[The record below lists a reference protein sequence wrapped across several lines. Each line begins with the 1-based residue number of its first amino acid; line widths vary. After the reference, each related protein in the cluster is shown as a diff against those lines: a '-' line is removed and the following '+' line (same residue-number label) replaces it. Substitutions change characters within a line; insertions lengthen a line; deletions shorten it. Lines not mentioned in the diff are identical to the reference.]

1 MPWIMIKHRIMAIDH
16 DVMQIAVCRKKLT
29 VLQEK
34 NMGMQNDPNHDD
46 KYNNDYEI
54 PRWKP
59 CIDETERKR
68 KKCRHSSG
76 ILIAVIV
83 LAASIAG
90 IFLCFFSDSRYE
102 QNNVAAVPG
111 TLNSS
116 KQAENKTDGTIEA
129 GDTYTDTDSSGAN
142 TSTVLDISD
151 MVSEVLPSV
160 VSLTPKI
167 SVGYYGIN
175 GFVDPR
181 NISLGDGA
189 DSSGSMNSGTET
201 DNEIEK
207 EKGSGTI
214 VAQNA
219 TELLILTSYHVVSG
233 SSSIDVT
240 FIDDSKVSGKIKS
253 VNKDLD
259 IAVVSV
265 PLDDISQE
273 TMDSIKMAYLSNAE
287 AKVGEGVVVI
297 GNALGYGVSVTVGV
311 ISAVDRQI
319 VLNGSALNVIQ
330 TDAAINSGNSGGCML
345 NSRGEIIGISEA
357 KINIKNV
364 EGMGYAVPIAA
375 NLDEIQELLNAKD
388 EYSEEEIQKSTDQ
401 TVYLGIRG
409 RDVTEELADCY
420 NMPVGVYVSATIKGS
435 CADNAGLTAGDIIVG
450 INDTLI
456 STMEELEQELSYFSA
471 GDTVTLVINRKIGKS
486 YKCITIDVLLSG
498 N

>member
-1 MPWIMIKHRIMAIDH
+1 
-16 DVMQIAVCRKKLT
+16 
-29 VLQEK
+29 
-34 NMGMQNDPNHDD
+34 MGMQNDPNHDD

-59 CIDETERKR
+59 CIDETGKK

-76 ILIAVIV
+76 ILIAVII
-83 LAASIAG
+83 LAVSIAG
-90 IFLCFFSDSRYE
+90 IILCFFSDLRYE
-102 QNNVAAVPG
+102 QNNAAAMPG
-111 TLNSS
+111 SLSS
-116 KQAENKTDGTIEA
+116 PKQAESKTDGEIESE
-129 GDTYTDTDSSGAN
+129 DTYAETDSSVAN
-142 TSTVLDISD
+142 NSTVLDISD
-151 MVSEVLPSV
+151 MVSEILPSV

-167 SVGYYGIN
+167 LVGYYGIN
-175 GFVDPR
+175 GFVDPG

-189 DSSGSMNSGTET
+189 DSSGSMNSGTDT
-201 DNEIEK
+201 DAEIEK

-219 TELLILTSYHVVSG
+219 TELLILTSYHVISG

-240 FIDDSKVSGKIKS
+240 FIDDSKVSGRIKA

-265 PLDDISQE
+265 SLDDINQE
-273 TMDSIKMAYLSNAE
+273 TMDSIKMASLSNAD

-297 GNALGYGVSVTVGV
+297 GNSLGYGISVTVGV

-319 VLNGSALNVIQ
+319 VLNGSTLNVIQ

-345 NSRGEIIGISEA
+345 NSRGEIIGINEA

-364 EGMGYAVPIAA
+364 EGMGYAVPIAT

-388 EYSEEEIQKSTDQ
+388 EYNEEEIQKNADQ
-401 TVYLGIRG
+401 TVYLGIRA
-409 RDVTEELADCY
+409 RDVTEELADYY
-420 NMPVGVYVSATIKGS
+420 NMPIGVYVSATIRGGS
-435 CADNAGLTAGDIIVG
+435 ADNAGLTAGDIIVG

-456 STMEELEQELSYFSA
+456 STTEELEQELSYFSA
-471 GDTVTLVINRKIGKS
+471 GDTVTLVINRRIGKS
-486 YKCITIDVLLSG
+486 YKCITIDVLLSE

>member
-1 MPWIMIKHRIMAIDH
+1 
-16 DVMQIAVCRKKLT
+16 
-29 VLQEK
+29 
-34 NMGMQNDPNHDD
+34 MGMQNDPNHDD

-59 CIDETERKR
+59 CIDETGRKR

-90 IFLCFFSDSRYE
+90 MFLCFFSDSRYE
-102 QNNVAAVPG
+102 QNNAAAVPG
-111 TLNSS
+111 SPNSL
-116 KQAENKTDGTIEA
+116 KQTENKTDVT
-129 GDTYTDTDSSGAN
+129 DTYAEIESPGAN
-142 TSTVLDISD
+142 NSTVLDISD

-181 NISLGDGA
+181 NISLGDGS
-189 DSSGSMNSGTET
+189 DSSGSTNSETET
-201 DNEIEK
+201 DAEIEK

-219 TELLILTSYHVVSG
+219 TELLILTSYHVISG

-265 PLDDISQE
+265 PLDDINQE
-273 TMDSIKMAYLSNAE
+273 TMDSIKMASLSNAE

-297 GNALGYGVSVTVGV
+297 GNALGYGISVTVGV

-319 VLNGSALNVIQ
+319 VLNGSTLSVIQ

-345 NSRGEIIGISEA
+345 NSRGEIIGINEA

-388 EYSEEEIQKSTDQ
+388 EYNEEGIQKSTDQ

-409 RDVTEELADCY
+409 RDVTEELADYY
-420 NMPVGVYVSATIKGS
+420 NMPIGVYVSATIKGS
-435 CADNAGLTAGDIIVG
+435 GADNAGLTAGDVIVG

-471 GDTVTLVINRKIGKS
+471 GDTVTLVINRQIGKS
-486 YKCITIDVLLSG
+486 YKCITIDVILSG